1 VVAVI
6 VAVAGIRE
14 GREPMDRTRQ
24 RELAESL
31 FNLKKRESTTDTG
44 LTEEQAEHAAV
55 VKNMQRLRA
64 LRLSRKTKAPSK
76 PR

>member
-1 VVAVI
+1 
-6 VAVAGIRE
+6 
-14 GREPMDRTRQ
+14 MDRTRQ

-31 FNLKKRESTTDTG
+31 FNRKMKRENETDSA

-64 LRLSRKTKAPSK
+64 LRLSRKAKMPSK
-76 PR
+76 QR

>member
-1 VVAVI
+1 
-6 VAVAGIRE
+6 
-14 GREPMDRTRQ
+14 MDRKRQ

-31 FNLKKRESTTDTG
+31 FDRKMKRENETDSA

-64 LRLSRKTKAPSK
+64 LRLSRKAKMPSK
-76 PR
+76 QC

>member
-1 VVAVI
+1 
-6 VAVAGIRE
+6 
-14 GREPMDRTRQ
+14 MDRTRQ

-31 FNLKKRESTTDTG
+31 FDRKMKRENETDSA

-64 LRLSRKTKAPSK
+64 LRLSRKAKTPSK
-76 PR
+76 QR

>member
-1 VVAVI
+1 
-6 VAVAGIRE
+6 
-14 GREPMDRTRQ
+14 MDRTRQ

-31 FNLKKRESTTDTG
+31 FDRKMNRENDDSA

-64 LRLSRKTKAPSK
+64 LRLSRKAKMPSK
-76 PR
+76 QRLGCLFEGQITSLA

>member
-1 VVAVI
+1 
-6 VAVAGIRE
+6 
-14 GREPMDRTRQ
+14 MDRTRQ

-31 FNLKKRESTTDTG
+31 FDRKMKRENETDSA

-64 LRLSRKTKAPSK
+64 LRLSRQAKMPSK
-76 PR
+76 QR

>member
-1 VVAVI
+1 
-6 VAVAGIRE
+6 
-14 GREPMDRTRQ
+14 MDRTRQ

-31 FNLKKRESTTDTG
+31 FDRKMNRENETDSA

-64 LRLSRKTKAPSK
+64 LRLSRKAKMPSK
-76 PR
+76 QS

>member
-1 VVAVI
+1 
-6 VAVAGIRE
+6 
-14 GREPMDRTRQ
+14 MDRTRQ

-31 FNLKKRESTTDTG
+31 FDRKMKRENETDSA

-76 PR
+76 QR

>member
-1 VVAVI
+1 
-6 VAVAGIRE
+6 
-14 GREPMDRTRQ
+14 MDRTRQ

-31 FNLKKRESTTDTG
+31 FDRKMNRENETDSA

-64 LRLSRKTKAPSK
+64 LRLSRKAKMPSK
-76 PR
+76 QR

>member
-1 VVAVI
+1 
-6 VAVAGIRE
+6 
-14 GREPMDRTRQ
+14 MDRTRQ

-31 FNLKKRESTTDTG
+31 FDRKVKRENETDSA

-64 LRLSRKTKAPSK
+64 LRSSRKAKMPSTALGEAQVSEA
-76 PR
+76 RTQI

>member
-1 VVAVI
+1 
-6 VAVAGIRE
+6 
-14 GREPMDRTRQ
+14 MDRARQ

-31 FNLKKRESTTDTG
+31 FDRKMKRENETDSA

-64 LRLSRKTKAPSK
+64 LRLSRKAKMPSK
-76 PR
+76 QR

>member
-1 VVAVI
+1 
-6 VAVAGIRE
+6 
-14 GREPMDRTRQ
+14 MDRTRQ

-31 FNLKKRESTTDTG
+31 FDRKMKRENETDSA

-64 LRLSRKTKAPSK
+64 LRLSRKAKMPSK
-76 PR
+76 QR

>member
-1 VVAVI
+1 
-6 VAVAGIRE
+6 
-14 GREPMDRTRQ
+14 MDRTRQ

-31 FNLKKRESTTDTG
+31 FDRIIKRESDTDSA

-64 LRLSRKTKAPSK
+64 LRLSRKAKMPLK
-76 PR
+76 QC

>member
-1 VVAVI
+1 
-6 VAVAGIRE
+6 
-14 GREPMDRTRQ
+14 MDRTRQ

-31 FNLKKRESTTDTG
+31 FDRKMKRKNETDSA

-64 LRLSRKTKAPSK
+64 LRLSRKAKMPSK
-76 PR
+76 QR